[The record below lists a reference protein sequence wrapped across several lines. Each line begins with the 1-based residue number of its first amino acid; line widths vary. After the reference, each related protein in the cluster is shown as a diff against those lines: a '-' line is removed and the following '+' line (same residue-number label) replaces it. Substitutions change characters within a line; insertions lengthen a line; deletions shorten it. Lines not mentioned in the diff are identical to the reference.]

1 MDPISALSIAAGI
14 VAFVDF
20 GAKLVSLCSDIRKSQ
35 DGRPDALSA
44 LETQARELSRSAAA
58 ANDRISNLK
67 DRYPRQADSLARLS
81 SECNIAEAQLQE
93 LVGSVTAGSGQGL
106 HATVVASIR
115 GLRKQGEI
123 EALNHRLENIRSQV
137 MAASIMCVWYVR
149 PVCASLRPVFLFM
162 HEKSATRV
170 LAFAV
175 LTQAPFSQQ
184 GRRRVSE
191 RKIRQCRRWP
201 RQSIREPPGSGYQ
214 LDGATCPEQRSLVF
228 DCSG

>member
-35 DGRPDALSA
+35 DGRPDAQSA
-44 LETQARELSRSAAA
+44 LETQARELSTSAAT

-81 SECNIAEAQLQE
+81 SECNIAKAQLRE

-106 HATVVASIR
+106 HATIVASIR

-149 PVCASLRPVFLFM
+149 ALCVPRHAPGLPFM

-170 LAFAV
+170 SAFAV
-175 LTQAPFSQQ
+175 LTQAPIHFLNRDDVAFLRERSDNADDGLVKVFESLQ
-184 GRRRVSE
+184 GVV
-191 RKIRQCRRWP
+191 
-201 RQSIREPPGSGYQ
+201 
-214 LDGATCPEQRSLVF
+214 TSLTE
-228 DCSG
+228 